1 MRQMIVR
8 LIKKIILLMALA
20 SGLTA
25 CIGDDPSSMDN
36 QDPSQTTP
44 KWVSK
49 AWVEGSTSSKTI
61 IAADKESRIT
71 SNTSSNMN
79 TSASSN
85 KANNWLSAFKLTNE
99 INRSSGNLWDT
110 LPDNFQMQHYAGSPE
125 VQAQIR
131 WFMSHQEYLNRT
143 IRRAAPYMYYIYQQ
157 VQRRNLPTELVLLP
171 IIESAYNPFGYSY
184 MGAAGLWQIMP
195 QTATSWG
202 IKRNWWF
209 DGRRDIFA
217 STNAAL
223 DYLTYLQNYFNG
235 NWLLAVAAY
244 NTGEGNVQSAIR
256 RNVRLGKNTEF
267 WDLPLSQ
274 QTQAYV
280 PRLLAL
286 AAIIADRKTN
296 PINLP
301 PINDKPYLSS
311 VDVGSHIDLN
321 LAAQLAGMN
330 AKELYQL
337 NPGYNHW
344 ATDPNGPYVLI
355 LPVDKIDSFKTS
367 LAKYPREQRIVLQ
380 HYKVRVG
387 DTLAKIAD
395 RFDVDISKIKKTN
408 SLALRRIKPGKT
420 LLIPITTLAVSQT
433 IRKDSV
439 GTVLAKLDK
448 ATNGEGNN
456 EINGGENN
464 KQFASLLGDSQ
475 QNSQQSPEQT
485 VNLASNQTTESS
497 SEYPNEQSVGQGTDQ
512 TDAAKQSAMLTNQIV
527 QGEEEGDSTAILKRL
542 ASLEST
548 ASKIV
553 HRVKP
558 HEHLWSI
565 ARAYKVDVK
574 SLMSWNHIK
583 ANQPLK
589 PGTRLVILR
598 NTATRHASAASN
610 RKSKVAKR
618 QSSSSIQVAD
628 AEDTAQT
635 GTVYKVLAGDTLNRI
650 SKRSGVSID
659 ELKRLNNLS
668 NSSKLHLG
676 QKIIISEA

>member
-1 MRQMIVR
+1 MRQMILR
-8 LIKKIILLMALA
+8 LIKKIILLTALA

-25 CIGDDPSSMDN
+25 CIGNDPSSMDN
-36 QDPSQTTP
+36 QDPSQASP

-49 AWVEGSTSSKTI
+49 AWVEGATSSKTSI
-61 IAADKESRIT
+61 PASKELSNIPRTAANVYPN
-71 SNTSSNMN
+71 SN
-79 TSASSN
+79 SN
-85 KANNWLSAFKLTNE
+85 KATNWMSAFKLTNE
-99 INRSSGNLWDT
+99 INKSSGNLWDT
-110 LPDNFQMQHYAGSPE
+110 LPDNFQMQHYADSPE
-125 VQAQIR
+125 VQAQIS
-131 WFMSHQEYLNRT
+131 WFMSHQDYLNRT

-157 VQRRNLPTELVLLP
+157 VQRRNLPAELVLLP
-171 IIESAYNPFGYSY
+171 VIESAYNPFGYSN

-195 QTATSWG
+195 QTASSWG
-202 IKRNWWF
+202 LKRNWWY

-217 STNAAL
+217 STNGAL

-244 NTGEGNVQSAIR
+244 NTGPGNVQSAIR
-256 RNVRLGKNTEF
+256 RNVRQGKNTEF

-274 QTQAYV
+274 ETQSYV

-286 AAIIADRKTN
+286 AAIIADRKTY
-296 PINLP
+296 PIDLP

-311 VDVGSHIDLN
+311 VDVGSHIDLT

-330 AKELYQL
+330 TKELYQL

-367 LAKYPREQRIVLQ
+367 LAKYPREQRVVLQ

-395 RFDVDISKIKKTN
+395 RFDVDVSKIKKTN

-439 GTVLAKLDK
+439 GTVIAKLDK
-448 ATNGEGNN
+448 ATNDEGNN
-456 EINGGENN
+456 ESNGSEKSN
-464 KQFASLLGDSQ
+464 QFASLLGESQ
-475 QNSQQSPEQT
+475 QSSQQSPEQ
-485 VNLASNQTTESS
+485 VINLASNQTTESS
-497 SEYPNEQSVGQGTDQ
+497 SDRPTEQDMGQGVDQ
-512 TDAAKQSAMLTNQIV
+512 TNAANQSAMLTKQIV
-527 QGEEEGDSTAILKRL
+527 QGEEEGESTASMKRL
-542 ASLEST
+542 ASLESS
-548 ASKIV
+548 AGKIV

-565 ARAYKVDVK
+565 ARTYKVDVN
-574 SLMSWNHIK
+574 SLMRWNHIK
-583 ANQPLK
+583 TNQALK

-598 NTATRHASAASN
+598 NNAARHGIAASN
-610 RKSKVAKR
+610 NKTKVTK
-618 QSSSSIQVAD
+618 QHNSSSNQVAD
-628 AEDTAQT
+628 AEDTMQT
-635 GTVYKVLAGDTLNRI
+635 SSVYKVLAGDTLNRI
-650 SKRSGVSID
+650 SKRSGISLEEI
-659 ELKRLNNLS
+659 KRLNKLS
-668 NSSKLHLG
+668 NTSKLHLG
-676 QKIIISEA
+676 QKIIISET